1 MEGSWK
7 GQENIRD
14 KSSWFDTAFAGLGDI
29 GGGAHVESLGD
40 PGQRDGGLR
49 VERGGDFGF
58 ARVAFL
64 EAGKL
69 RGTQLG
75 EAQTFLEKPLGRTR
89 FGSGVSTTK

>member
-1 MEGSWK
+1 MFVKAHGLT
-7 GQENIRD
+7 QRLQ
-14 KSSWFDTAFAGLGDI
+14 AFGRHWR
-29 GGGAHVESLGD
+29 GAHVEGLGD
-40 PGQRDGGLR
+40 PGERDGELR
-49 VERGGDFGF
+49 VERGDDLGF